1 MESKFRFT
9 KKALEQLPTPEK
21 RQRIRDEGVSGLV
34 LDLTPN
40 GGRTF
45 RVYKKIK
52 GQPSPVTVTLGKF
65 PNLSIEQARKQ
76 AVEAIH
82 QISDGVNPNEEARAA
97 RKSRVTLEEVF
108 NDYSRARS
116 LSETTLRGYRLVVNS
131 YFKAYKSKPLAAI
144 TEDIIKREHSR
155 ISADSQ
161 AQADLVMRVLRAL
174 FNFAKYE
181 YRGRDNRILFE
192 HNPVSILSHQ
202 RSWNKVPRKHTR
214 ITRGQLPT
222 WFGGLN
228 SLRDEGEPFTV
239 AVCDLVE
246 MAILTGLRRSEL
258 LGLHWDQVNLSER
271 TYHLTVTKNGD
282 PLELPITDHVYS
294 LLERRQ
300 SQRDGLGFVFNA
312 DNEHGVIREPKK
324 IIEKIRDTTGIEF
337 TLHDLRRTYTTTAE
351 SLGIGTYTI
360 KRLLNHRTRRDDVTA
375 GYVVLTPE
383 ELRESAQAVE
393 DAILEQAKIKNHEGA
408 LEAQFQALFAG
419 LPEARKKQIMA
430 ELIKDAQ

>member
-21 RQRIRDEGVSGLV
+21 RQRVRDEGVSGLV
-34 LDLTPN
+34 LDLTP
-40 GGRTF
+40 GGSRTF

-97 RKSRVTLEEVF
+97 RKSRVTLDEVF
-108 NDYSRARS
+108 QDYSASRS

-131 YFKAYKSKPLAAI
+131 YFKAYKSKPLASI
-144 TEDIIKREHSR
+144 TEDVIKREHSR
-155 ISADSQ
+155 ISSDSQ

-202 RSWNKVPRKHTR
+202 RSWNKVPRKHSR
-214 ITRGQLPT
+214 ITRGQLPS
-222 WFGGLN
+222 WFNGVN

-239 AVCDLVE
+239 AVCDLLE
-246 MAILTGLRRSEL
+246 MAILSGLRRSEL
-258 LGLHWDQVNLSER
+258 LGLRWSQVNLQER
-271 TYHLTVTKNGD
+271 TYYLTTTKNGD
-282 PLELPITDHVYS
+282 PLELPITDRVQS
-294 LLERRQ
+294 VLE
-300 SQRDGLGFVFNA
+300 QREAGRSESDYVFSA
-312 DNEHGVIREPKK
+312 ENEHGVIREPKK
-324 IIEKIRDTTGIEF
+324 IIGKVREITGIDF

-351 SLGIGTYTI
+351 SLGVGTYTI

-383 ELRESAQAVE
+383 ELRESAQEIE
-393 DAILEQAKIKNHEGA
+393 DAILEQSGLKTTEQGI
-408 LEAQFQALFAG
+408 EAQFQAFFSG
-419 LPEARKKQIMA
+419 LPEERKRQIMA
-430 ELIKDAQ
+430 ELIKEAK